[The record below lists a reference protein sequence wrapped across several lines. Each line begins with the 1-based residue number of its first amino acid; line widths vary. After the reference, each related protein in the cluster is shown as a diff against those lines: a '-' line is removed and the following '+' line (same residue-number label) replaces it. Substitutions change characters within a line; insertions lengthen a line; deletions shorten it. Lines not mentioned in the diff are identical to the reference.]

1 MTFSSIERAE
11 LAELFHAKGP
21 DAPTLCEGWTTRD
34 LAAHLWVREHH
45 TLSQSGQGMTLFAGM
60 LKKQTDAALNRDFD
74 ELVDAWDAGPRGLNP
89 WRLLDPVANSLEHF
103 IHHEDVRRG
112 GWAPGDPIYSR
123 YLPPEHEKILHR
135 IIKLIGSRM
144 LSPTVPIILMPEGLP
159 RISIGEKRGVASRG
173 DDVVRID
180 APMGELALWVCGRS
194 AVDVSIIGMKDEIAR
209 SGL

>member
-1 MTFSSIERAE
+1 MTFSSIERAG
-11 LAELFHAKGP
+11 LAQLFHLKGP

-45 TLSQSGQGMTLFAGM
+45 TAAQLGQRMAVLSNL
-60 LKKQTDAALNRDFD
+60 LEKRTDEALARDFD
-74 ELVDAWDAGPRGLNP
+74 ELVDAWAAGPRGLNP

-112 GWAPGDPIYSR
+112 GWAPGDPVASR
-123 YLPPEHEKILHR
+123 ELPREYEQILHR
-135 IIKLIGSRM
+135 TISLIGSRI
-144 LSPTVPIILMPEGLP
+144 LAPTVPVILLPEGLP
-159 RISIGEKRGVASRG
+159 RIVIGDKPGVAEHG

-180 APMGELALWVCGRS
+180 APMGELALWVCGRD
-194 AVDVSIIGMKDEIAR
+194 AVDVAVSGSGEAIVR